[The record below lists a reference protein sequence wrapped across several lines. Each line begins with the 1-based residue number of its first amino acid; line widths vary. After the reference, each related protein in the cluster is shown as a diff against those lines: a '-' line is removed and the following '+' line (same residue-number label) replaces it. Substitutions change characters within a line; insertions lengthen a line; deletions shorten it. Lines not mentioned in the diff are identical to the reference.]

1 MQKDHLAQEFKFRN
15 LSRSFKKETTTMTAT
30 MTTTGREGRKGE
42 REGGTYGVKCNLALK
57 KLRQEDLKLRR
68 E

>member
-1 MQKDHLAQEFKFRN
+1 MQEDHLAQEFKFRN
-15 LSRSFKKETTTMTAT
+15 LSRSFKKETTTMTTA
-30 MTTTGREGRKGE
+30 GREGRKGE

-68 E
+68 K

>member
-1 MQKDHLAQEFKFRN
+1 MQEDHLAQEFKFRN
-15 LSRSFKKETTTMTAT
+15 LSRSFKKKTTTMTA
-30 MTTTGREGRKGE
+30 GREGRKGE

-68 E
+68 K

>member
-1 MQKDHLAQEFKFRN
+1 MQEDHLAQEFKFRN
-15 LSRSFKKETTTMTAT
+15 LSRSFKKKTTTMTTT
-30 MTTTGREGRKGE
+30 MTTGREGRKGE

-68 E
+68 K

>member
-1 MQKDHLAQEFKFRN
+1 MQEDHLAQEFKFRN
-15 LSRSFKKETTTMTAT
+15 LSRSFKKKTMTAT
-30 MTTTGREGRKGE
+30 TAGREGRKGE

-68 E
+68 K

>member
-1 MQKDHLAQEFKFRN
+1 MQEDHLAQEFKFRN
-15 LSRSFKKETTTMTAT
+15 LSISFKKKTTRTMTA
-30 MTTTGREGRKGE
+30 GREGRKGE

-68 E
+68 K

>member
-1 MQKDHLAQEFKFRN
+1 MQEDHLAQEFKFRN
-15 LSRSFKKETTTMTAT
+15 LSRSFKKETTMTMT
-30 MTTTGREGRKGE
+30 MTGREGRKGE

-68 E
+68 K